1 MPIRHALIERHYLPI
16 VTLSP
21 DSVLAEL
28 DNEDQVESMDGKE
41 SVMFIYLH
49 AIVRQLKKECSTTGK
64 AVPGDV
70 EWLLPLLFL
79 NKLATVLLPSC
90 VRRFATAITAE
101 KALAAHSDLCEAL
114 LVSNSRSHFLTKSS

>member
-1 MPIRHALIERHYLPI
+1 
-16 VTLSP
+16 
-21 DSVLAEL
+21 
-28 DNEDQVESMDGKE
+28 
-41 SVMFIYLH
+41 MFIYLH
-49 AIVRQLKKECSTTGK
+49 AVVQQLKKECSTKGK

-90 VRRFATAITAE
+90 ARHSATAITAE
-101 KALAAHSDLCEAL
+101 KALAARSDLCEAL